1 MSELKTRP
9 TRASVARFIG
19 SIEDERQRKD
29 AKRIDQIMRSVT
41 GSNPVLWGSSLVG
54 YGRYDY
60 RYASGREGSWF
71 LTGFSPRKRNL
82 VIYVMSGFST
92 EPALMR
98 RLGRHKTGR
107 SCLYLRKLDDVDL
120 DVLTELVRRSVEKI
134 RKRHG

>member
-120 DVLTELVRRSVEKI
+120 DVLTELVRRSVELI